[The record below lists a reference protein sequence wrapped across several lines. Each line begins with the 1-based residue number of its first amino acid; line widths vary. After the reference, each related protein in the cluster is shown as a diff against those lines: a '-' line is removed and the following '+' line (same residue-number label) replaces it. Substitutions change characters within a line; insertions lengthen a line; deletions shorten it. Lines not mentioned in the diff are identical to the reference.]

1 MTLACILGLS
11 IFLRG
16 NKLAKEGWLTVEDI
30 YEELGRT
37 VPPDTI
43 RSWIR
48 TKRLPAYKPGKAYLV
63 KREDLDKF
71 LESSRTKPE
80 EEP

>member
-1 MTLACILGLS
+1 MTT
-11 IFLRG
+11 
-16 NKLAKEGWLTVEDI
+16 NKDWLTVEDI

-37 VPPDTI
+37 VPLDTI

-48 TKRLPAYKPGKAYLV
+48 TKRLAAYKPGKSYLV
-63 KREDLDKF
+63 KREDLHKF

-80 EEP
+80 GEL